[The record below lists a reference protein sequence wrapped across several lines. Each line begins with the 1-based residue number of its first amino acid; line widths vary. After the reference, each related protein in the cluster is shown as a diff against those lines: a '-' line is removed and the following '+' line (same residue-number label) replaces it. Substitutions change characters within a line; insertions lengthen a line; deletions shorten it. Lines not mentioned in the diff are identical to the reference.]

1 MVFMPWKEAYSVN
14 IREVDAQHQRLVGMI
29 NDLFD
34 AMSQGK
40 GKEALGQVVKGLAD
54 YAVYH
59 FGTEE
64 RLMKAHGYPDYDRH
78 KAEHD
83 RFTQQVSDFQRKFEE
98 GSALLTKDVLKF
110 LSDWLNGHILVVD
123 KKYGPFLNEKG
134 VF

>member
-1 MVFMPWKEAYSVN
+1 MVFMPWKDSYATNVKEC
-14 IREVDAQHQRLVGMI
+14 DAQHQRLVGMI
-29 NDLFD
+29 NELFD

-40 GKEALGQVVKGLAD
+40 GKEALGNIINGLAD
-54 YAVYH
+54 YAAYH

-64 RLMKAHGYPDYDRH
+64 RLMKQYNYPEYERH

-83 RFTQQVSDFQRKFEE
+83 RFTQQVVDFKKKFED

-110 LSDWLNGHILVVD
+110 LSDWLNGHILVID

-134 VF
+134 VY